1 MDVRLDMRDVERLA
15 RDLNANARQIAVA
28 SARGVNKTAS
38 KALTAANKKIREQVA
53 LPASYVREKL
63 KLNKASAAHPE
74 ATIRAA
80 QRGVLLSRFRHSAT
94 KKGVRVTVK
103 PGQSKLILSAFIIK
117 LRKGKTTPADGED
130 KKPNLGIAAR
140 AFGADGRRVGRLPMD
155 VFHGPSVSQV
165 FDKTRYMIQP
175 DIEADLPRQIA
186 GELRYLLLGRRT

>member
-1 MDVRLDMRDVERLA
+1 MDVRLDMSDVERLA
-15 RDLNANARQIAVA
+15 RDLNAHARQIAVA

-53 LPASYVREKL
+53 LPARYVREKL
-63 KLNKASAAHPE
+63 ILNKASSAHPE
-74 ATIRAA
+74 ATISAA
-80 QRGVLLSRFRHSAT
+80 KRGVLLSRFRHSTT

-103 PGQSKLILSAFIIK
+103 PGQSKLILSAFLIR
-117 LRKGKTTPADGED
+117 LRAGQTDGAGAQ
-130 KKPNLGIAAR
+130 GIAAR

-165 FDKTRYMIQP
+165 FDKTRFMIQP